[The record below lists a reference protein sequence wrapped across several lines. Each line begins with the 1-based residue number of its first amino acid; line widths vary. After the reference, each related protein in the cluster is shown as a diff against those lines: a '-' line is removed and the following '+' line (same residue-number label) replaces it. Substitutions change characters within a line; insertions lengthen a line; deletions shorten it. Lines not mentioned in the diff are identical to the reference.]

1 MILSKI
7 NTCKSGLMLMLLFV
21 GFNQTKAGNEVA
33 ASDSVKPAVRY
44 WQSSIGL
51 SNPSYRDF
59 ATSPLF
65 YRGVGFNIST
75 GWLKRSA
82 KKERLFDMLLS
93 AAPMS
98 ANIPT
103 SNYLKR
109 AVTSTFVQMSLRYVQ
124 LYELKSL
131 SKQKNKYKA
140 GFALHATQN
149 FRMNRFL
156 QNNATGVENVSNVM
170 LTGQVMRD
178 VSRSSE
184 KKVNLLF
191 FKPTL
196 KPVKRD
202 LRFQLNVGVLNF
214 NYRPGYAFA
223 YEGYLTSN
231 TSPLLWILNNYSW
244 SLNGWRT
251 QGELELL
258 TYLEGGNARSWTYV
272 WSAMHIPGK
281 FENFQMAMHQI
292 KYTVFFQRTKKKS

>member
-7 NTCKSGLMLMLLFV
+7 NTCKSGLMLLLLFV
-21 GFNQTKAGNEVA
+21 GFNQSKAGNEVA

-44 WQSSIGL
+44 WQSSLGL
-51 SNPSYRDF
+51 SNPVYRDY
-59 ATSPLF
+59 ATSPL
-65 YRGVGFNIST
+65 YYSGVGFNINT

-82 KKERLFDMLLS
+82 KKERLFEMLIS
-93 AAPMS
+93 AAPTS
-98 ANIPT
+98 AKIPA
-103 SNYLKR
+103 SNYLER
-109 AVTSTFVQMSLRYVQ
+109 SVTSTFTQFSMRYLK

-131 SKQKNKYKA
+131 SKGTSHYKV
-140 GFALHATQN
+140 GFALLSTQH
-149 FRMNRFL
+149 FRTNKFL
-156 QNNATGVENVSNVM
+156 QNNALGIENISNVM
-170 LTGQVMRD
+170 LAGQYMRD
-178 VSRSSE
+178 VSRKSE

-202 LRFQLNVGVLNF
+202 LRFQLSVGVLNF
-214 NYRPGYAFA
+214 NYRPSYAFA

-231 TSPLLWILNNYSW
+231 TNPLSWILNNYSW

-258 TYLEGGNARSWTYV
+258 TYLEGGNARSWSYV
-272 WSAMHIPGK
+272 WSAMHVPGR
-281 FENFQMAMHQI
+281 FETFQMAVHQI